1 MTMQQT
7 WRRMALRVG
16 ACALLGYMA
25 GAQAA
30 DTPKQGGTLR
40 YGTVSE
46 VVSLDPHVY
55 GGSAWK
61 VLIESLYSP
70 LAGYDKTGAVVPRL
84 AERWEQPDA
93 RSIIFHLR
101 PNVKFQDGTPL
112 TADDVKFSLDRILD
126 PATGATLRANLLGMK
141 VTVVDP
147 ATVKVEKPSPD
158 ATLLGVLALPEA
170 AIVSRK
176 WVEGGANLKLAA
188 NGTGPFQLKAYEPAV
203 RASLARNP
211 AYFVAGQ
218 PYLDAVDFRMIK
230 SDDARV
236 NALRS
241 GSLDMIDFVPW
252 KDIDALRRNAG
263 MKIDMAGGAFM
274 SVWFNTSKKPFDDA
288 RVRRA
293 VSYAIDREAVSKA
306 AFFGHGQPIHGAPT
320 PTDSPYYNKALDGT
334 YKRDV
339 KQARA
344 LLAEAGYGNGL
355 DASMVVFQ
363 GLGIYTTMAQVVQA
377 NLKEAGINLKLEPVE
392 WATLVERKNRGDYE
406 SMIYGVSVKLPDP
419 DAYAYYLGGDSSYW
433 AKPIGYRDPELE
445 KLLAEG
451 RALTDPKARQPVYAQ
466 VEKRI
471 LDTSPWAFVNWREQA
486 QGYLRK
492 VRGYTQ
498 LGGAL
503 SESSPG
509 ISLPTMWLN

>member
-1 MTMQQT
+1 MTMLHT
-7 WRRMALRVG
+7 MRRLALGLGVS
-16 ACALLGYMA
+16 ALVAVSSGVHAA
-25 GAQAA
+25 GA
-30 DTPKQGGTLR
+30 PKKGGTLR

-46 VVSLDPHVY
+46 IVSLDPHVY
-55 GGSAWK
+55 GGNAWK
-61 VLIESLYSP
+61 VLIEALYSP
-70 LAGYDKTGAVVPRL
+70 LVGYDKTGAVVPRL
-84 AERWEQPDA
+84 AQSWEQPDA
-93 RSIIFHLR
+93 RSIVFHLR
-101 PNVKFQDGTPL
+101 AGAKFHDGSPV

-126 PATGATLRANLLGMK
+126 PAAGATLRSNLQGAT
-141 VTVVDP
+141 VTVVDA

-158 ATLLGVLALPEA
+158 ATLLAVLAMPEA

-176 WVEGGANLKLAA
+176 WVESGANLKLSA
-188 NGTGPFQLKAYEPAV
+188 NGTGPFVLKSYEPAV
-203 RASLARNP
+203 RASLVRNP
-211 AYFVAGQ
+211 AYFVDAQ
-218 PYLDAVDFRMIK
+218 PYLDGVDFRMIK

-241 GSLDMIDFVPW
+241 QSLDMIDFVPW

-263 MKIDMAGGAFM
+263 MKVDMAGGAFM
-274 SVWFNTSKKPFDDA
+274 SVWFNTAKKPFDDA

-306 AFFGHGQPIHGAPT
+306 AFFGHGQPIYGAPT
-320 PTDSPYYNKALDGT
+320 TADSPYYNKDLDGT
-334 YKRDV
+334 YKRDLAR
-339 KQARA
+339 ARA
-344 LLAEAGYGNGL
+344 LLAEAGHANGV

-363 GLGIYTTMAQVVQA
+363 GLGIYTTMAQVIQA

-433 AKPIGYRDPELE
+433 AKPIGYRDAELE
-445 KLLAEG
+445 KLLAAG
-451 RALTDPKARQPVYAQ
+451 RAQTDVKARQPIYHEA
-466 VEKRI
+466 EKRI
-471 LDTSPWAFVNWREQA
+471 LETSPWLFVNWREQA
-486 QGYLRK
+486 QAYLRK
-492 VRGYTQ
+492 VHGYTQ

-509 ISLPTMWLN
+509 ISLPTMWLD